1 MKRNKQDKSVNKHAG
16 IDVIYPNSIDAY
28 LPYLQWEIIYIPD
41 GSDFAKSEYI
51 IYDANSEP
59 SKEMYEHTTLFPGE
73 IEEIDLVDEGF
84 IEVDD
89 PDAWAEEQ
97 IDLLLQRK
105 PEVVRAILKERLL
118 RGETIENEPKPKRS
132 FAWNRSLAEIA
143 HVLEKENC
151 LPKGSVVFRKKGAIL
166 NLRKKLAFLY
176 GNK

>member
-1 MKRNKQDKSVNKHAG
+1 M
-16 IDVIYPNSIDAY
+16 
-28 LPYLQWEIIYIPD
+28 
-41 GSDFAKSEYI
+41 
-51 IYDANSEP
+51 
-59 SKEMYEHTTLFPGE
+59 
-73 IEEIDLVDEGF
+73 VDEGF

-105 PEVVRAILKERLL
+105 PELVRAILKERLL
-118 RGETIENEPKPKRS
+118 RGETIENEPEPKRS